1 MKASAEYSSV
11 PPPARGL
18 QSFASSSSGW
28 HHWRHRL
35 IILFLVLFALP
46 LEPIVAGQTVSGTRL
61 YVLFSFLPILFVVLA
76 GGAGRLTATDAMI
89 FGFGIWLVITLL
101 YHHGVERGPYAA
113 ITMIE
118 LVGGYLA
125 GRLLVRSAAD
135 YRMFFQAYFVML
147 CLLLPFAVFEM
158 MTGRPLLSEILSQI
172 SRVTPRS
179 TEIRNNV
186 FRSGVSYP
194 HPILWGM
201 VASLMVA
208 QAWLIWSDQ
217 TTGRWLRLGVA
228 VACTVTAMS
237 SAPLLGLAIQISLI
251 LWGRL
256 TGNRWWLLT
265 ILFTIS
271 YISID
276 LLSNRGPVI
285 LMIETLTLNAQTAWW
300 RVYIWNF
307 GTQNVIDNPVLG
319 LGLNDWVRPE
329 WLTASVDN
337 FWLLIAMRHGLPA
350 ILLLVLGLVLHLW
363 RIIRVRDISE
373 SDNKVRIAY
382 LIGFVSLCFV
392 LSTVHAWGAPS
403 VLVMFYFGMGAYLY
417 TGGARATNEAGM
429 VGPPELAG
437 PDRQLRYSRF
447 SPRSRTPENIEL
459 SANLIWQGGS
469 GQEIRLKGNNRVS
482 SK

>member
-1 MKASAEYSSV
+1 
-11 PPPARGL
+11 
-18 QSFASSSSGW
+18 
-28 HHWRHRL
+28 
-35 IILFLVLFALP
+35 
-46 LEPIVAGQTVSGTRL
+46 
-61 YVLFSFLPILFVVLA
+61 
-76 GGAGRLTATDAMI
+76 
-89 FGFGIWLVITLL
+89 
-101 YHHGVERGPYAA
+101 
-113 ITMIE
+113 
-118 LVGGYLA
+118 
-125 GRLLVRSAAD
+125 
-135 YRMFFQAYFVML
+135 
-147 CLLLPFAVFEM
+147 
-158 MTGRPLLSEILSQI
+158 
-172 SRVTPRS
+172 
-179 TEIRNNV
+179 
-186 FRSGVSYP
+186 
-194 HPILWGM
+194 
-201 VASLMVA
+201 
-208 QAWLIWSDQ
+208 
-217 TTGRWLRLGVA
+217 
-228 VACTVTAMS
+228 
-237 SAPLLGLAIQISLI
+237 
-251 LWGRL
+251 
-256 TGNRWWLLT
+256 
-265 ILFTIS
+265 
-271 YISID
+271 
-276 LLSNRGPVI
+276 
-285 LMIETLTLNAQTAWW
+285 MIETLTLNAQTAWW